1 MRFYWQSCA
10 PCIYKIS
17 NNSYNIVSI
26 HYLSHTRTFLLEIWD
41 MDIRPENMQVKFIF
55 VSSWIETL
63 ELWKISNDSQFLLI
77 LKIYIYIQN
86 LFQNVHDGVRYPKF
100 ISKCAW
106 WCEIYLYHEFK
117 MSMYVRDISIS
128 KIQNVHVGLRFVYIP
143 NTKWQRIY
151 TGQVRIKLQ
160 TNNFW
165 QSYGPWV
172 KEILSSS

>member
-63 ELWKISNDSQFLLI
+63 EFWKISNDSQFLLI

-86 LFQNVHDGVRYPKF
+86 LFQNVHDGVRYIYIPN
-100 ISKCAW
+100 SKCP
-106 WCEIYLYHEFK
+106 CMYEIYLYPKFK
-117 MSMYVRDISIS
+117 MSMLVWDLSIYQ
-128 KIQNVHVGLRFVYIP
+128 ILNDRE
-143 NTKWQRIY
+143 Y
-151 TGQVRIKLQ
+151 TQVK
-160 TNNFW
+160 
-165 QSYGPWV
+165 SV
-172 KEILSSS
+172 